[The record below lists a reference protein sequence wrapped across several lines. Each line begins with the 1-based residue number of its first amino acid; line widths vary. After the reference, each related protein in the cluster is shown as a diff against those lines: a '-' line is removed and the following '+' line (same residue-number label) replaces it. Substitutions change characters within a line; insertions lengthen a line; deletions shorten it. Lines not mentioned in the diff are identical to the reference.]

1 MFPIGWK
8 EPIITFLM
16 KQRITNIDTLSALID
31 RLIAE
36 NIKRFFFKKDNK
48 IDKVEQ
54 QDLII
59 SSIKSKLTELF
70 EEVYMNKEYNYMSE
84 NRTFTAS
91 SIVEDIEDL
100 ITDDLHIGE
109 SDRARLRI
117 VMKEE
122 KRLRKSNES
131 RASKKN
137 SIDENFKKMTS

>member
-1 MFPIGWK
+1 
-8 EPIITFLM
+8 M
-16 KQRITNIDTLSALID
+16 KQRITNIDTLSALVD
-31 RLIAE
+31 RLIVE
-36 NIKRFFFKKDNK
+36 NIKRFFFNKDKKL
-48 IDKVEQ
+48 DKVEQ

-84 NRTFTAS
+84 NRTFIAS

-137 SIDENFKKMTS
+137 SIDDNFKKMIS